1 MKARHKRMTF
11 IVVGL
16 AGLAVAAGLVLNAL
30 NSNLALYISPSDVL
44 AGQAPKDKAF
54 RLGGMVVVGSMQRQ
68 SDGLT
73 VHFGVTDNANTIQV
87 AYTGIL
93 PDLFQEGQGVV
104 AQGRMGADGKFMAT
118 EVLAKH
124 DETYMPPEVAE
135 MMEKG
140 KQMKQDS
147 MKSTNP
153 ATNPANNP
161 ATQPANI

>member
-11 IVVGL
+11 IVAGL
-16 AGLAVAAGLVLNAL
+16 AGLAIAAGLVLNAL
-30 NSNLALYISPSDVL
+30 NSNLALYISPTDVL

-68 SDGLT
+68 NDGLT
-73 VHFGVTDNANTIQV
+73 VHFGVTDNANTIPV
-87 AYTGIL
+87 SFTGIL

-104 AQGRMGADGKFMAT
+104 AQGRMAPDGKFMAT

-140 KQMKQDS
+140 KQLKKDS
-147 MKSTNP
+147 MGTSSPAPQSTKM
-153 ATNPANNP
+153 
-161 ATQPANI
+161 

>member
-1 MKARHKRMTF
+1 MKARHKRLGL
-11 IVVGL
+11 ILAGL

-54 RLGGMVVVGSMQRQ
+54 RLGGMVVEDSLQREN
-68 SDGLT
+68 DGLT
-73 VHFGVTDNANTIQV
+73 VHFRVTDNANTIPV
-87 AYTGIL
+87 IFTGIL

-104 AQGRMGADGKFMAT
+104 AQGRMGPGGVFQAT

-135 MMEKG
+135 MLEKG
-140 KQMKQDS
+140 EQTKQGMTGQGMGQQNMGMPGS
-147 MKSTNP
+147 QGN
-153 ATNPANNP
+153 
-161 ATQPANI
+161 